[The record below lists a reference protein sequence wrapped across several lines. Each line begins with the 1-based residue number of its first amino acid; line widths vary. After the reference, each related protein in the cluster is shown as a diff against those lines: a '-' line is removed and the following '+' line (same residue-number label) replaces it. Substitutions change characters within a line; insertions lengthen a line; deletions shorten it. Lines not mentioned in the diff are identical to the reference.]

1 MRQLPLQHIRQL
13 CCVPF
18 RGGLKATSAPSGNAY
33 SMCRNFGRKAALQS
47 TVAQARKSL
56 MLRELA
62 SGKADLKEDDDEGST
77 PSVSKLEWESPLDI
91 VRYPDPRL
99 RAKNARISVF
109 DESLKHLAA
118 EMFEI
123 MYRDE
128 GVGLAAPQVGVN
140 VRLMV
145 YNPEGEKGKG
155 REWILVNPRL
165 ISSGKGTETMEE
177 GCLSFQDA
185 SIDLYIRGDVSR
197 PNTVRIKAQDET
209 GAKVCLSLTDWQA
222 RIFQHEYDHLQGTL
236 FHDRMN
242 QEEFQKVKP
251 ELVFMEKLFEKH
263 NPDVQVQSVSQQ

>member
-18 RGGLKATSAPSGNAY
+18 RGGHLNATSASSGNAY
-33 SMCRNFGRKAALQS
+33 SMHRNFARQANLRS

-62 SGKADLKEDDDEGST
+62 SGKADMKEDDDDA
-77 PSVSKLEWESPLDI
+77 VSKLEWESPLDI

-99 RAKNARISVF
+99 RAKNARIAVF
-109 DESLKHLAA
+109 DESLKQLAA
-118 EMFEI
+118 EMFAI

-165 ISSGKGTETMEE
+165 ISSGKGTESMEE

-197 PNTVRIKAQDET
+197 PNTVKIKAQDET
-209 GAKVCLSLTDWQA
+209 GAKVSLSLTDWQA
-222 RIFQHEYDHLQGTL
+222 RIFQHEYDHLQVGSL
-236 FHDRMN
+236 MF
-242 QEEFQKVKP
+242 
-251 ELVFMEKLFEKH
+251 
-263 NPDVQVQSVSQQ
+263 S